1 MTIPDLFAALPVLP
15 TTVVGSFPVD
25 TGRGLPGLLFPLRH
39 AVQKAVESQ
48 VRAGIDI
55 ISDGQVRGDM
65 IRAFSSRLP
74 GIRGQDVVS
83 TVLPASGSITVAD
96 TRYALSR
103 HRFVKGILTGP
114 TTLSFGLHIATPVY
128 RDRAD
133 LAMDLARALAAEAK
147 ALESAGV
154 CMLQV
159 DEPVLSTGAADIAGA
174 ERALKVLLEG
184 IHVPV
189 CLHVCGDLSSVIDR
203 LLAFPVDVLD
213 IECAKTPQNLELV
226 SERDLREK
234 RIAVGCVDSGTPR
247 VEDEDEIARRVRD
260 AVDRLGA
267 GRLLVDPDCG
277 LRMLPFD
284 SATGKLS
291 RMVSAVR
298 KVREELAG

>member
-159 DEPVLSTGAADIAGA
+159 DEPVLSTGAADVAGA

-226 SERDLREK
+226 SERDLRK
-234 RIAVGCVDSGTPR
+234 RGSPWDAWTRALPASRTRTRLRGGSGMPSTVLVQDVSSSTLTAASGCSRSIPRPASSPAWFPLSG
-247 VEDEDEIARRVRD
+247 
-260 AVDRLGA
+260 
-267 GRLLVDPDCG
+267 
-277 LRMLPFD
+277 
-284 SATGKLS
+284 K
-291 RMVSAVR
+291 
-298 KVREELAG
+298 